1 MRCCAIKVH
10 RLIPYGEHELKT
22 NMGTFDRAA
31 RIVAA
36 IVLVWAA
43 FGTAVAAAG
52 VLHWLFLAVAAIFV
66 LTAFVGTCPLYS
78 IVGLKTCRNG

>member
-1 MRCCAIKVH
+1 
-10 RLIPYGEHELKT
+10 
-22 NMGTFDRAA
+22 MGTFDRAA

-43 FGTAVAAAG
+43 FGTAFAAAG
-52 VLHWLFLAVAAIFV
+52 VLHWLFLVIAAIFV
-66 LTAFVGTCPLYS
+66 LTAPVGTGPIYS